1 MARKTAIP
9 GWSTEMSLAPQLR
22 AALDELVETRTAP
35 LRALLQQ
42 PAGGEAAV
50 GGAGAESGPVQQA
63 ATNTI
68 TGTDAANI
76 LNGGAADDLILGLD
90 GDDSLYGGSG
100 ADTLLGATGLDTL
113 LGEDGTDTLYGG
125 NERDVAYG
133 GTGNDLLQGDDA
145 GPGSSGNDYLDG
157 GIGDDTLFGGPG
169 NDDLQSHVGNDTAFG
184 GLGDD
189 NFNGNTNSNGS
200 NSLTDTL
207 YGGSGN
213 DVAGFRYLAED
224 RIVFYGGSGYDF
236 FQVVSNGVP
245 TAPPV
250 VWQLRPVA
258 FSPPGTPL
266 QLLTSSADAGS
277 YDHRFSLDVERLRIA
292 GRAVSDTLYISGSLD
307 ASALQLVN
315 FEGNDGDDVLW
326 HDPGVDPTSVSF
338 NANLDVYSG
347 SGADTVWTFSGDD
360 VARGGAGDDTVFTND
375 GDDVLYGAANVDSL
389 YGGSG
394 DDYLEGGNSGDLM
407 DGGAGLADVVS
418 YAVITT
424 AGAGV
429 VVDLSD
435 NLTEIGNIAQGD
447 FITRVERIEGGT
459 NNDRITG
466 NSGANVL
473 WGLAGSDTL
482 AGLTGADSLDGGN
495 DQDWVN
501 YAASA
506 AGVTIGL
513 AGGTLGFGGDAAGDT
528 LARIEHVIGS
538 SFGDYI
544 SGDDSETVGNTLLGR
559 DGNDTLRGLA
569 GADSLV
575 GGSGQDFLSYQNSNL
590 PVFVR
595 LSTREAAGGHATGDW
610 YTGVEHV
617 IGSGGADT
625 LGGDSGSNTL
635 FGDVAPDTLLGD
647 TGADSLI
654 GGVGSDTLDYQLSDA
669 AVTIDLGDNEV
680 EHGGHAEGD
689 FVTQAEHIGG
699 SHFDDT
705 LTGNN
710 ELNFFL
716 AATGNDTLFGASGN
730 DSINGGQGD
739 DTLIGGSGADRQ
751 VGAAGSN
758 DWSSWH
764 TSAGGMTLDLA
775 NGNGYGGEAQGDFLT
790 LVEHLRGSLGD
801 DRLTGLDGQFN
812 SLRGDEGND
821 SLHGASGADALF
833 GEAGNDVVFFD
844 AADSAIMGHGGRDT
858 LVGTVGADL
867 VQMSQAKYHAGGAF
881 AAFEQLDLGDGSDY
895 YLGSDLGADFNAILG
910 GGVTVN
916 GNTGNDYISFRGN
929 NATQGIDDYASGGI
943 GNDAI
948 WGGAGRDTLYGGGH
962 DDQLYGGLGDDT
974 LSGGA
979 GFDVSYIG
987 RNEGSDTLVD
997 SEGLVLFWGNDALL
1011 NGPVYDG
1018 VDPSEIAI
1026 AYGASTVTITYDS
1039 GGSVTFAKG
1048 AVQVLNLFDYGNGDA
1063 GNSGAPPPAYARNI
1077 WSAEWNAGSQTFS
1090 AFTLAVD
1097 G

>member
-1 MARKTAIP
+1 MARKSAIP
-9 GWSTEMSLAPQLR
+9 GWTAEKLLAPQLR
-22 AALDELVETRTAP
+22 AALQDLVEARTAP
-35 LRALLQQ
+35 LRKLMQK
-42 PAGGEAAV
+42 PTVPDGT
-50 GGAGAESGPVQQA
+50 ESGPIQHA
-63 ATNTI
+63 ASNTI
-68 TGTDAANI
+68 IGTDAPDVRT
-76 LNGGAADDLILGLD
+76 GGATDDLIRGLD
-90 GDDSLYGGSG
+90 GDDSLYGAGG
-100 ADTLLGATGLDTL
+100 NDTVLGETGLDLL
-113 LGEDGTDTLYGG
+113 LGDDGNDTLYGG
-125 NERDVAYG
+125 DGLDQAFG
-133 GTGNDLLQGDDA
+133 GTGNDLLYGDDA
-145 GPGSSGNDYLDG
+145 PVSSSGNDYLDG
-157 GIGDDTLFGGPG
+157 GLGDDTLFGGRG
-169 NDDLQSHVGNDTAFG
+169 NDDLQSHNGNDTAFG

-200 NSLTDTL
+200 NLLTDTL

-213 DVAGFRYLAED
+213 DQAGFRYLAED
-224 RIVFYGGSGYDF
+224 RIVFYGGSGNDF
-236 FQVVSNGVP
+236 FQVLSNGEV
-245 TAPPV
+245 TAPPI
-250 VWQLRPVA
+250 VWQLRPVPL
-258 FSPPGTPL
+258 SPPGSPL
-266 QLLTSSADAGS
+266 QLLTSSSDSGS
-277 YDHRFSLDVERLRIA
+277 YDHRFGLDVERLRIG
-292 GRAVSDTLYISGSLD
+292 GRAVDDTLYVSGSLD
-307 ASALQLVN
+307 ASALQLIQV
-315 FEGNDGDDVLW
+315 ETNDGDDLIW
-326 HDPGVDPTSVSF
+326 YDPAVDPTSVSV
-338 NANLDVYSG
+338 NANMEVYSG
-347 SGADTVWTFSGDD
+347 SGADRVWTFSGND
-360 VARGGAGDDTVFTND
+360 VVRGGAGEDTVFTND
-375 GDDVLYGAANVDSL
+375 GNDVLYGAANIDSL

-394 DDYLEGGNSGDLM
+394 DDYFDGGNSGDVM

-418 YAVITT
+418 YSAITA

-429 VVDLSD
+429 QVDLSD
-435 NLTEIGNIAQGD
+435 NLTETGNIALGD

-495 DQDWVN
+495 DQDWAD
-501 YAASA
+501 YSRSA

-513 AGGTLGFGGDAAGDT
+513 IGGTLGFGGDAAGDT

-544 SGDDSETVGNTLLGR
+544 SGDDSATIGNTLLGR
-559 DGNDTLRGLA
+559 DGNDTLRGMA

-575 GGSGQDFLSYQNSNL
+575 GGSGQDFLSYQNSNT

-595 LSTREAAGGHATGDW
+595 LSTHEAAGGHATGDW
-610 YTGVEHV
+610 YTGIEHV

-654 GGVGSDTLDYQLSDA
+654 GGVGSDTLDYQLSDE
-669 AVTIDLGDNEV
+669 AVTIDLGDDET

-689 FVTQAEHIGG
+689 FITQAEHIGG
-699 SHFDDT
+699 SQFDDT
-705 LTGNN
+705 LAGDKG
-710 ELNFFL
+710 LNFFL
-716 AATGNDTLFGASGN
+716 AATGNDTLFGASGD
-730 DSINGGQGD
+730 DSINGGPGD

-751 VGAAGSN
+751 VGAAGSD

-764 TSAGGMTLDLA
+764 TSAGGMTMDLA
-775 NGNGYGGEAQGDFLT
+775 NGNGYGGLAQGDFLT

-812 SLRGDEGND
+812 SLRGDDGND

-844 AADSAIMGHGGRDT
+844 AADSAIMGNAGLDT
-858 LVGTVGADL
+858 LVGTAGVDTI
-867 VQMSQAKYHAGGAF
+867 QMNQAKFHAGGAF
-881 AAFEQLDLGDGSDY
+881 AAFERFDLGDGNDY
-895 YLGSDLGADFNAILG
+895 YLGSDQAADFSAILG

-929 NATQGIDDYASGGI
+929 NAAQGIDDYASGGV

-948 WGGAGRDTLYGGGH
+948 WGGAGRDTLYGGGN

-979 GFDVSYIG
+979 GFDVTYIG
-987 RNEGSDTLVD
+987 RNEGNDSVVD

-1011 NGPVYDG
+1011 TGPVYDG

-1026 AYGASTVTITYDS
+1026 AYGASTVTITYDT
-1039 GGSVTFAKG
+1039 GGTVTFAKG
-1048 AVQVLNLFDYGNGDA
+1048 SVQVLNLFDFGNGDA
-1063 GNSGAPPPAYARNI
+1063 GNGGAPPPAYLRNI
-1077 WSAEWNAGSQTFS
+1077 WSAEWDAGSQTFS